1 MGRSR
6 RPQKPRRSRLVKPL
20 PKTASCPKCG
30 IGLDEKTYENIPLM
44 KCPDCK
50 GVWFEGDAL
59 KQLLQIAL
67 RPQTNLFFNI

>member
-1 MGRSR
+1 M
-6 RPQKPRRSRLVKPL
+6 
-20 PKTASCPKCG
+20 
-30 IGLDEKTYENIPLM
+30 DEKTYENIPLM